1 MKFKAFTLGMLMVS
15 AGVAQAATVQ
25 EVFNADMLG
34 TNQRYFESIAGIP
47 RESDG
52 NDHVFRVKNCR
63 ITATIK
69 SDKVTALHM
78 DLVNGCEADLRS
90 FIGEDAPKP
99 GQKITP
105 SLFGS
110 DLKYSAECLS
120 MCGNAYDPSAYALW
134 TAPRSGGGLEV
145 LLGFVLAGS
154 EALDAAEVWTK
165 KMKKEAGEDYV
176 MNTKFNCDA
185 RFNSVAEAAFKN
197 VAATSVTIGYGLPT
211 QPCH

>member
-1 MKFKAFTLGMLMVS
+1 MNLKALTLGALIAS
-15 AGVAQAATVQ
+15 AGAAQAATVQ

-47 RESDG
+47 RESNG

-78 DLVNGCEADLRS
+78 DLVNGCEPDLRS
-90 FIGEDAPKP
+90 FIGEAAPKP

-105 SLFGS
+105 SIFGS
-110 DLKYSAECLS
+110 DLRYTAECLW

-134 TAPRSGGGLEV
+134 TAPRSEGGLEV

-154 EALDAAEVWTK
+154 DALDASDKWMTQ
-165 KMKKEAGEDYV
+165 MKKEAGDDYV

-185 RFNSVAEAAFKN
+185 RFNNVAEAAFKN
-197 VAATSVTIGYGLPT
+197 VAATSVTIGYGLPE
-211 QPCH
+211 QACR